1 VLKILRKTL
10 AASLFGASAC
20 AASLTALTATPVL
33 AQDNPFGDNSERI
46 IVSAPRERVARSRLG
61 GPIVDV
67 SLSRTLRVDD
77 LDLNTSDGMD
87 RLRWRVSF
95 TARTLCDRLDRFYPI
110 AVDGSPPCYRQAV
123 RQAMASVGVS
133 VAEF

>member
-1 VLKILRKTL
+1 MLKILRKTL

-20 AASLTALTATPVL
+20 CAASLTTTPVL
-33 AQDNPFGDNSERI
+33 AQDYNPFTDNSERI
-46 IVSAPRERVARSRLG
+46 IVTAPRAPVTRSRLG

-67 SLSRTLRVDD
+67 SLSRTVRIDD

-87 RLRWRVSF
+87 RLRSRVSF

-110 AVDGSPPCYRQAV
+110 ATDDSPPCFRTAV
-123 RQAMASVGVS
+123 REAFASINLTY
-133 VAEF
+133 